1 MGSRGP
7 SEGMHELPSCGAK
20 RTLPGRIRPYRSES
34 KGLDADAAMAASPPR
49 GAGVRFARVEGPSFQ
64 LFDQNVTGV
73 TDVPSVRLYN
83 LIPAYVLSWGWG
95 VQRRS
100 RRSTA

>member
-1 MGSRGP
+1 
-7 SEGMHELPSCGAK
+7 
-20 RTLPGRIRPYRSES
+20 
-34 KGLDADAAMAASPPR
+34 MAGSPPR

-83 LIPAYVLSWGWG
+83 LIPAYG
-95 VQRRS
+95 
-100 RRSTA
+100 